1 MSPSSRPSRMMIDVP
16 SDAPNFTFTVAN
28 ESPSRLLTWPEASL
42 PATAVTGR
50 IKASTRRAR
59 PSSGA
64 RGPRRARC
72 PGPDGSRRACSRC
85 RMPRGLWRPALPG
98 RRRRT
103 GSPFFRGA
111 RSVLVDLH
119 ARGVHGEHPDLHPD
133 DPLLLRCREQAFHR
147 AVPGPAVEPPADGDP
162 LAVALRQV
170 PPRGS
175 RPAHPQ
181 QGVDEPVVVDRHV
194 APLSRQQ
201 VRDPHEPVKRDAIPR
216 RTHTPIIT

>member
-1 MSPSSRPSRMMIDVP
+1 M
-16 SDAPNFTFTVAN
+16 
-28 ESPSRLLTWPEASL
+28 ESPLVG
-42 PATAVTGR
+42 AVHGQVRAHERAERGHRAAPVGR
-50 IKASTRRAR
+50 VVLVARAR
-59 PSSGA
+59 MDLDERAPAVGYHADFGVPPSPGDA
-64 RGPRRARC
+64 DGP
-72 PGPDGSRRACSRC
+72 G
-85 RMPRGLWRPALPG
+85 
-98 RRRRT
+98 T
-103 GSPFFRGA
+103 PFFRRPG
-111 RSVLVDLH
+111 RVLVDLH

-133 DPLLLRCREQAFHR
+133 DPLLLQCREQAFHR

-216 RTHTPIIT
+216 RTHTPIITQNLDSVNTP